1 MSKIIPIKPLQ
12 PAKAARPTKVQP
24 TPKVKGIRAVA
35 SDSNTAKESSVKLR
49 CGDCL
54 HFKGVAHPSMGQSCV
69 TLGVGKGA
77 VAPSCFM
84 PNVGVF
90 RDESAVTLANLFL
103 CVAGFSAQKQRILMG
118 LLRNAATLNRTGFGF
133 CETVYFS
140 TCLRQKATLS
150 DFYRGFVMGRG
161 PGQTLQV
168 VGLSFLNGKST
179 PCIAFL
185 EKESL
190 LTRAKFDKE
199 RARLIGLGALETLP
213 PRVMKAMARDD
224 YEPPTLDTAKEFLE
238 RNAVTNKKYKTQVR
252 GDQQRTWTID
262 QEQSNT
268 DATAE
273 TDGL

>member
-1 MSKIIPIKPLQ
+1 MSKIIPIKPLKGNLVK
-12 PAKAARPTKVQP
+12 PSKVQAAP
-24 TPKVKGIRAVA
+24 RVKGIRAVA
-35 SDSNTAKESSVKLR
+35 GENNTAKESSVKLR

-69 TLGVGKGA
+69 NLGVGKGA

-90 RDESAVTLANLFL
+90 RDEAAATLSNLFL

-118 LLRNAATLNRTGFGF
+118 LLRNAATLSRTGFNF

-140 TCLRQKATLS
+140 TCLTQKATLS
-150 DFYRGFVMGRG
+150 DFYRGFVLGRG

-168 VGLSFLNGKST
+168 VGLSFLNGKNA

-185 EKESL
+185 EKDSL

-199 RARLIGLGALETLP
+199 RHRLIGLGSLEALP
-213 PRVMKAMARDD
+213 PRVIRAMSRDD

-238 RNAVTNKKYKTQVR
+238 RNAISSKKFKSQVR
-252 GDQQRTWTID
+252 GDQQRAWTID
-262 QEQSNT
+262 QEHAEK
-268 DATAE
+268 DVAE